1 MSGDKKFIV
10 SVFTNIIFVRFDIES
25 GKVGKHKLMLIIIIG
40 QLLHVCNICWL

>member
-10 SVFTNIIFVRFDIES
+10 SVFTNITFVRFDIES
-25 GKVGKHKLMLIIIIG
+25 GKVGKHKLIIIIG

>member
-25 GKVGKHKLMLIIIIG
+25 GKVGKHKLIIIIG
-40 QLLHVCNICWL
+40 QLLRVCNICWL